1 MKTQKKTNVLRLLDQ
16 ARIAYESFAYSV
28 SDGRTDAVSVAE
40 KLNVPAEQVYKT
52 LVTVSDGPAYFVFVI
67 PAAGTLDLKAAAR
80 AAAVKSLEMLPQA
93 KLLPLTGYVHGGCSP
108 VGMKKPFPTFFDASA
123 QSLSEI
129 FVSAGKVG
137 MNVRVSSAELA
148 AYTGAQFANVSKDTK
163 VR

>member
-67 PAAGTLDLKAAAR
+67 PAAGTLDLKAAR
-80 AAAVKSLEMLPQA
+80 AAGVKSLEMLPQA